1 MPDGGCGRTEIGA
14 DDGNEEEDDCV
25 VVLTSHWVS
34 PVGRRLAEGFQENGK
49 KNKIKK
55 GGRNLCCGLV
65 IFLIIFIF

>member
-49 KNKIKK
+49 KNRKTAAEI
-55 GGRNLCCGLV
+55 CAAA
-65 IFLIIFIF
+65 

>member
-49 KNKIKK
+49 KK
-55 GGRNLCCGLV
+55 
-65 IFLIIFIF
+65 